1 MTILQFMS
9 VAALLPQVGTIF
21 AHHPTFG
28 CMKPTLLL
36 VVFYLGQY
44 QFAKM
49 TFGGNNLVQIC
60 QTVAQVRAAV
70 GAFRE
75 AGETVGLVTTMG
87 ALHDGH
93 LTLMRN
99 AARDHDRVV
108 ATIFV
113 NPTQFGQKADLAH
126 YPSDDKRDIELLSGE
141 KVDVIFMPEVEII
154 YPEGDETIVETT
166 RMANMLHGLVRP
178 GHFRGVATVV
188 NRLFNIVGPDAAY
201 FGEKDYQQLQVI
213 KRMVHDLH
221 MPLKI
226 HGVPTVREA
235 DGLAMSSRNVRLSPD
250 DRAAAVCISKAL
262 DAADRLATSGPSL
275 IALDSEV
282 RGIINSEPRA
292 SLRAIDIVEA
302 ESLKPIQ
309 GRVTG
314 PTAIMISADFG
325 GVLLIDQRVVGP
337 A

>member
-1 MTILQFMS
+1 
-9 VAALLPQVGTIF
+9 
-21 AHHPTFG
+21 
-28 CMKPTLLL
+28 
-36 VVFYLGQY
+36 
-44 QFAKM
+44 
-49 TFGGNNLVQIC
+49 VQIC
-60 QTVAQVRAAV
+60 RTVAEVRAVIA
-70 GAFRE
+70 GYRE

-87 ALHDGH
+87 ALHEGH

-108 ATIFV
+108 ATIFL

-126 YPSDDKRDIELLSGE
+126 YPSDDKRDIELLDDE
-141 KVDVIFMPEVEII
+141 KVDMVFMPEVSVI

-188 NRLFNIVGPDAAY
+188 ARLFNIVGPDAAY

-235 DGLAMSSRNVRLSPD
+235 DGLAMSSRNVRLSPE
-250 DRAAAVCISKAL
+250 DRNAAVCLSKAL
-262 DAADRLATSGPSL
+262 KAADALALTGATVM
-275 IALDSEV
+275 ALDGEV

-292 SLRAIDIVEA
+292 TLRAIDIVAA
-302 ESLKPIQ
+302 ETLTPIE
-309 GRVTG
+309 GRIAQ
-314 PTAIMISADFG
+314 PTAIMVSADFG
-325 GVLLIDQRVVGP
+325 GVLLIDQAVVGP
-337 A
+337 K